1 MTRFFRTLAIGFS
14 LTVAGIAQPRP
25 ERVLELAS
33 KRVAIFWDQ
42 FSAITCT
49 ELVSQR
55 KFDPGGKILLQRAMS
70 FDYLILLQLGGE
82 DLLVEESRIL
92 KGKQPKE
99 LDRAL
104 LATSGF
110 STFQLILHPI
120 YQPSYEFE
128 LEPGVE
134 DSPNGK
140 LQRLTFKHIRGRR
153 SPSVLQLKSR
163 DYPVEWQGRIW
174 LQADTGTVVRLE
186 AKLKAPMDDIGLQ
199 ALSSDVQ
206 YAPHKLGNT
215 NEGIWLP
222 RSAIVSA
229 STLRQRWQNTHQFT
243 GYRRFGVDTDVKMEL
258 PKAEDPKP

>member
-1 MTRFFRTLAIGFS
+1 MTNSSRISVIAFS
-14 LTVAGIAQPRP
+14 LVVHCSAQAR
-25 ERVLELAS
+25 LEPILEIAS
-33 KRVAIFWDQ
+33 KRVGEFWDQ

-55 KFDPGGKILLQRAMS
+55 KLDPRGKLLLQRAMA

-99 LDRAL
+99 PDRSL

-110 STFQLILHPI
+110 STFQLVLHPL
-120 YQPSYEFE
+120 YQSSYEFE
-128 LEPGVE
+128 LEPGLE

-140 LQRLTFKHIRGRR
+140 LQRLGFRHIRGRR

-163 DYPVEWQGRIW
+163 DYPIEWQGRIW
-174 LQADTGTVVRLE
+174 LQAATGSVVRLE
-186 AKLKAPMDDIGLQ
+186 ANLKAPMDDVGLQ
-199 ALSSDVQ
+199 RLSTDVQ
-206 YAPHKLGNT
+206 YAPLKLSGSKD
-215 NEGIWLP
+215 EMWLP
-222 RSAIVSA
+222 RIATVSA
-229 STLRQRWQNTHQFT
+229 ATLRQHWQNTHQFT
-243 GYRRFGVDTDVKMEL
+243 AYRRFGVDTDVRMEL